1 MNKAHF
7 KTMRVTSVK
16 VSVDGTGVSNRIK
29 KGLCLINITE
39 IQTAF
44 EDELTGQLE
53 IVMKSG
59 DRFFVKNLTLV
70 EIEQIMNGLNK

>member
-1 MNKAHF
+1 MNKVHF
-7 KTMRVTSVK
+7 KIMRVASVK
-16 VSVDGTGVSNRIK
+16 VSIDGSGVTNRIK
-29 KGLCLINITE
+29 RGLCLINITE

-44 EDELTGQLE
+44 EDELTGQVE

-70 EIEQIMNGLNK
+70 EIEQIMNGLK